1 MKMLERRRSSQRKG
15 KCAEREIVRLLRDAG
30 IPSRR
35 VPLSGSIEGSPG
47 DVVIE
52 LGGRELVGE
61 VKRRKEGFMD
71 LPDLEAALEWVDRN
85 QLGRR
90 NLTDEERAVV
100 IGRLYE
106 RRKRQGRRT
115 DLTSGQIDQRLTT
128 AEQIARELKIGE
140 KTVRRAAEFLRAV
153 EVIRQADP
161 QAAERILRG
170 ELKDALTNLPRVYR
184 EDKKVIERVADQ
196 IARGKVSRVEDALR
210 NARIKIKPWD
220 RMRAILPSLSE
231 WEMRLLRE
239 SIEAF
244 GVQYPILILP
254 DGRII
259 DGYHRWLIAGDECP
273 YEVLNISEDE
283 AFELGV
289 VLNLE
294 RRQLSFEQIQE
305 IYERL
310 SERLNRD
317 GESQKKLAAGVEEA
331 GDREGE
337 GGSKTKRGG
346 QIWSSGWERE
356 GEGRRNP

>member
-1 MKMLERRRSSQRKG
+1 MSVEITILPEIQR
-15 KCAEREIVRLLRDAG
+15 RLLPLRPEEEAELEKSVLREGIRD
-30 IPSRR
+30 
-35 VPLSGSIEGSPG
+35 PL
-47 DVVIE
+47 VVWE
-52 LGGRELVGE
+52 HGGKLILLDGHHRYKLARKHKLNFRI
-61 VKRRKEGFMD
+61 VKID

-153 EVIRQADP
+153 EVIQQVNP

-170 ELKDALTNLPRVYR
+170 ELKDALTNLPRVYK
-184 EDKKVIERVADQ
+184 EDKKVIEKVADQ

-220 RMRAILPSLSE
+220 RTRAILPSLSE

-244 GVQYPILILP
+244 GVMYPILVLP

-273 YEVLNISEDE
+273 YEVVDISEDE
-283 AFELGV
+283 AFTLGIA
-289 VLNLE
+289 LNLVQ
-294 RRQLSFEQIQE
+294 RHLSLEQIQE
-305 IYERL
+305 IQ
-310 SERLNRD
+310 D
-317 GESQKKLAAGVEEA
+317 
-331 GDREGE
+331 
-337 GGSKTKRGG
+337 
-346 QIWSSGWERE
+346 QI
-356 GEGRRNP
+356 RR